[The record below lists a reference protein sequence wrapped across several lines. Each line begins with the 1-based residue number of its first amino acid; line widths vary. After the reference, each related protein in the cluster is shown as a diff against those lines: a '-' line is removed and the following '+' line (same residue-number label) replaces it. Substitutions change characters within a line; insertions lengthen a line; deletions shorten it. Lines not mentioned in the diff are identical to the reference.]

1 MSYRRKIEGDLEA
14 AALAA
19 AAGDRDAFAGLCSAI
34 EGDVWRYC
42 WAILGERDLADE
54 AAQET
59 FVRAV
64 TAIRRFRG
72 DAPVKA
78 WICVIARRVC
88 FDMLRRRPRI
98 PTPVDP
104 ALAAFRSSPAPGDFV
119 DSLMLLR
126 SLDQDLRSAFVLT
139 QLLGL
144 SYAEAAD
151 TAGVPVGTIRSRVHR
166 ARSLLA
172 DAWLGHARV
181 KDRSRLRNLWEEPS

>member
-1 MSYRRKIEGDLEA
+1 LEA

-19 AAGDRDAFAGLCSAI
+19 ASGDREAFAGLCSAI
-34 EGDVWRYC
+34 EADVWRYC
-42 WAILGERDLADE
+42 WAILGERHLADE

-104 ALAAFRSSPAPGDFV
+104 ALAALRCSPEPGEVV
-119 DSLMLLR
+119 DALMLLR
-126 SLDQDLRSAFVLT
+126 SLDDDVRSAFVLT
-139 QLLGL
+139 QLVGL
-144 SYAEAAD
+144 SYAEAAA

-166 ARSLLA
+166 ARSQLA
-172 DAWLGHARV
+172 DAWLGHPRAE
-181 KDRSRLRNLWEEPS
+181 DRNRLRPVWEEPS